1 MTTKRISIA
10 FVLLTLFLW
19 PVFAQTTA
27 TKTFT
32 RAFNTDG
39 KDLLRLELPGE
50 VDLKVWDNPSV
61 RLEISVS
68 LPIGNG
74 PMLNE
79 LASIGRYNLNSKT
92 DANVLVIDAPNM
104 QKQLKV
110 KGQDLKENV
119 TFVVYVPKKMEVQ
132 ITPPVAVLAD
142 AKK

>member
-1 MTTKRISIA
+1 MTTKSISIA
-10 FVLLTLFLW
+10 FVLLMLS
-19 PVFAQTTA
+19 VCSVGGQTTA
-27 TKTFT
+27 SKTFT

-61 RLEISVS
+61 RFEISVS
-68 LPIGNG
+68 LPTGNG

-79 LASIGRYNLNSKT
+79 LANIGRYNLNAKT
-92 DANVLVIDAPNM
+92 DANVLVIEAPNM

-110 KGQDLKENV
+110 KGQDFKENV
-119 TFVVYVPKKMEVQ
+119 TFVVYVPKNMEVQ
-132 ITPPVAVLAD
+132 ITPPSPVLAD